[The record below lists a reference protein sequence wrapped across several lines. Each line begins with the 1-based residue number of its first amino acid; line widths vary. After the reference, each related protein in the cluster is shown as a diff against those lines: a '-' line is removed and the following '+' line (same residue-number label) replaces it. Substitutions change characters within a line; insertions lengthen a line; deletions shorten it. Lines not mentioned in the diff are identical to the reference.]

1 MVDKEGNQTPERLTK
16 GVKTLLGDPKK
27 AILKLATPMVIAM
40 VVQTMYNLVDALW
53 VSGLGADA
61 LAAVGFVYPFFFV
74 AMALATGLGIGGGS
88 AVSRKIG
95 AKDKKGVDN
104 VAVHTYIMTLLITMV
119 LSFVM
124 IVFAENIFSMMGA
137 SSIIDEA
144 VAYNRIIFAGSI
156 FLFFSNVSNAIL
168 RAEGDAKRAM
178 YAITFG
184 SILNI
189 ILDPIFIYVLKLGVA
204 GAAWATVISLCVT
217 SIILFNWLFLKRDTY
232 VSLRFSDFKL
242 DKDIVK
248 DIFKVGLP
256 SSIQQLSMAIT
267 MLIVNIVIVK
277 LLLAGTDGVA
287 VYQTGWRI
295 VSIGIMPLL
304 GMATAVVSVTG
315 ATFGAREFKKMDAAF
330 TYAVKIGFIVEI
342 FIALATFV
350 LATFIAAS
358 FTTAESS
365 KRIFDDLQ
373 MFLRIICLFYPGAAL
388 GIVSSA
394 MFQGVGK
401 GLNSLIATLIRTV
414 ILTVL
419 FVIVFSMIFSM
430 NLVGVWWGI
439 VLANLIGSVI
449 AFIWAKNLIRNL
461 LKGQSTL

>member
-61 LAAVGFVYPFFFV
+61 LAAVGFVYPLFFV

>member
-168 RAEGDAKRAM
+168 RAEGDAKRVM

>member
-61 LAAVGFVYPFFFV
+61 LAAVGFVYPLFFV

-168 RAEGDAKRAM
+168 RAEGDAKRVM